1 MSGKLGHTKDLFIIL
16 SVSVDDFCRLSISFT
31 TLVIHLP
38 WDGDG
43 GRKTCDV
50 WLWAL
55 LEKWARTGTRE
66 ENKPGPR
73 RWRRDVCAAWAWAV
87 TLVAR
92 AGECTQWSQPPQS
105 CHNRAGRNM
114 WVGTDAGLVTW
125 DHSWWILD
133 WEELHRI
140 FHLNSDTLLWCWLVT
155 LTAINQLRAV

>member
-1 MSGKLGHTKDLFIIL
+1 MSGKLGHTKDLFIIF

-38 WDGDG
+38 WDADG

-50 WLWAL
+50 WLWTL

-73 RWRRDVCAAWAWAV
+73 RRRRDVWAAWAWAV

-105 CHNRAGRNM
+105 WHNRAGRNM
-114 WVGTDAGLVTW
+114 WVGTELYWWQGIIPGEYWTERRCIGYFNEILTLSCDAGW
-125 DHSWWILD
+125 
-133 WEELHRI
+133 
-140 FHLNSDTLLWCWLVT
+140 
-155 LTAINQLRAV
+155 